1 MRIGYLLLLFLLD
14 AAIADL
20 SVVNEKALSVPRAKA
35 LKRVVR
41 TSDTNRV
48 VFPVTYHP
56 ALPSV
61 PAIIGKHHRTMINK
75 DPGLKETF
83 SKPPMVAYRRPPN
96 LRNKLIRSK
105 LPAPAPTQTNTR
117 PKREIVG
124 MKKCRRPR
132 CETCDFVK
140 EGKIL
145 KAKATTAV
153 TTINAAVDCRET
165 NYIYL
170 INCKKCGLQYVGK
183 SKVEFSTRMAQHRG
197 DVTNS
202 RLHKAIGEHFNRKG
216 HKLSDF
222 ECSILEKV
230 HDKDPMVLA
239 VKEQYWIR
247 RYNVKHK
254 GINKNQS

>member
-1 MRIGYLLLLFLLD
+1 
-14 AAIADL
+14 
-20 SVVNEKALSVPRAKA
+20 
-35 LKRVVR
+35 
-41 TSDTNRV
+41 
-48 VFPVTYHP
+48 
-56 ALPSV
+56 
-61 PAIIGKHHRTMINK
+61 
-75 DPGLKETF
+75 
-83 SKPPMVAYRRPPN
+83 
-96 LRNKLIRSK
+96 
-105 LPAPAPTQTNTR
+105 
-117 PKREIVG
+117 

-183 SKVEFSTRMAQHRG
+183 SKVEFLTWMAQYQG

-202 RLHKAIGEHFNRKG
+202 RLNKAIGEHFNRKG

-230 HDKDPMVLA
+230 HDKDPMVLS
-239 VKEQYWIR
+239 VGEQHYIQK
-247 RYNVKHK
+247 YNVKYK